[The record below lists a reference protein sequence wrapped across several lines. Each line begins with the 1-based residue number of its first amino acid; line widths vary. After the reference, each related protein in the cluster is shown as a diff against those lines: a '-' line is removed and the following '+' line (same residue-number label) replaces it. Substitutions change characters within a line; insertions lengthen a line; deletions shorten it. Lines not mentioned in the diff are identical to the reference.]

1 MNLSTQATLL
11 STKAKTLLLMVLKGE
26 KSDIFRELASRLYSD
41 EASYILRRDLTCP
54 LVPRPTAKIPI
65 RIRPLEPNDLP
76 ALIRERPRRLPA
88 LRSTIPSC
96 YLATTEDGSIC
107 FMQWII
113 QADQQNRFRPYFKGE
128 LAAYEKDTVLFE
140 FSYTFERFRGHGIMA
155 AALAEII
162 ERAAPPDARWAITYV
177 KTDNVASLKSCA
189 RAGFRPYMLRTESWR
204 GFHLRQ
210 NFRVLEQGALYP
222 FERES
227 AAHAAD
233 RTASAIINRK
243 SVITPSVT
251 TNHKHLF
258 RRVAN
263 RILHKLARAVPG
275 STTLR
280 PALHRL
286 RGVAVGQNVFIGD
299 EVYLENEFPEMIKIG
314 AGTAIGLRTV
324 IMAHV
329 GRPDVKTG
337 PVAGRVVIGKNV
349 WIGANSF
356 IATAPGK
363 SLTIG
368 DGAVIGACSVILQ
381 SIRPHAFVL
390 PPPAQQVGSAGLLSD
405 SDTGS
410 RITDTSIGGGVQ
422 GDLERAVVL
431 ANDNR

>member
-1 MNLSTQATLL
+1 MNLPTQATLL
-11 STKAKTLLLMVLKGE
+11 STKAKTLLLMLLNGE

-41 EASYILRRDLTCP
+41 EASYILRRDLSCP

-65 RIRPLEPNDLP
+65 HVRPMEPSDLP
-76 ALIRERPRRLPA
+76 LLIRERPRRLPA
-88 LRSTIPSC
+88 FRSNIPSC

-204 GFHLRQ
+204 GFRLRQ
-210 NFRVLEQGALYP
+210 DFRALEKGALYP

-227 AAHAAD
+227 TAQVAD
-233 RTASAIINRK
+233 PRAGAIINRTRL
-243 SVITPSVT
+243 VTASVT
-251 TNHKHLF
+251 TNHKNLS
-258 RRVAN
+258 RRIAN

-286 RGVAVGQNVFIGD
+286 RGLAVGQNVFIGD
-299 EVYLENEFPEMIKIG
+299 EVYLENEFPERIEIG

-329 GRPDVKTG
+329 GRTDLKTG

-349 WIGANSF
+349 WIGAGSF

-368 DGAVIGACSVILQ
+368 DGAVIGACSVILND
-381 SIRPHAFVL
+381 IRPHAFIL
-390 PPPAQQVGSAGLLSD
+390 PPMAQQVD
-405 SDTGS
+405 
-410 RITDTSIGGGVQ
+410 
-422 GDLERAVVL
+422 RA
-431 ANDNR
+431 